1 MRRVSEGGQSGEVI
15 SRPVKLGQKGR
26 SQSQ

>member
-1 MRRVSEGGQSGEVI
+1 MRRVNEGGRSDEVI
-15 SRPVKLGQKGR
+15 SRPVEFGQKGR